1 MLRSIADRT
10 VEHDFAMIGV
20 WAPRGTNVLSDGGS
34 KLGQR
39 LDSTEPVRL
48 NYAASELAAA
58 QLDVGAGCW
67 LYPRYRDD
75 ERGLVLGYVEGDR
88 HWC

>member
-1 MLRSIADRT
+1 M
-10 VEHDFAMIGV
+10 
-20 WAPRGTNVLSDGGS
+20 SDAGS
-34 KLGQR
+34 KLGQS
-39 LDSTEPVRL
+39 LESTEPVRL

-58 QLDVGAGCW
+58 QLDVGSGCW

-75 ERGLVLGYVEGDR
+75 ERALVLGYVEGDR